1 MRCSALH
8 GFSNNPEPQK
18 MKCSALLDS
27 KSCLNVGFFVL
38 EALLLLVNW
47 SCRGVLLT

>member
-8 GFSNNPEPQK
+8 GFFNNPEPQK

-27 KSCLNVGFFVL
+27 KSCLNIGFFCTGGFASFGYLVL
-38 EALLLLVNW
+38 
-47 SCRGVLLT
+47 